1 MLFVYYS
8 LPTKYYFMKKLILA
22 IFAMGGIFAASAQ
35 TSPQNTKT
43 GSTTVTTPATT
54 EKGTIIPR
62 GNLNSDVKALNNN
75 QLSTGNNLNG
85 MMNSNLGTMNN
96 GAVNSA
102 TPNGTLPLSTGIVDN
117 KVSSPGTVNIGTT
130 GSLNTSGTVNTGVTT
145 PMTGSG
151 AGTTTTPSTPVKK
164 AK

>member
-1 MLFVYYS
+1 
-8 LPTKYYFMKKLILA
+8 MKKLILA

-85 MMNSNLGTMNN
+85 MNSNLGTMNN

-102 TPNGTLPLSTGIVDN
+102 TPNGTLPLSTGIIDN

-145 PMTGSG
+145 SMTGSG
-151 AGTTTTPSTPVKK
+151 AVLPQRRQLPLKK
-164 AK
+164 QNR